1 MKNNQPRNNGK
12 QQRQATSSDYQ
23 QLLRFRALCCYVSDE
38 DMTGFTLLYNTAWTL
53 QIGQDPRQ
61 TARLRPDHL
70 PDQDPARLANM
81 FYKTTYN
88 NPVPP
93 PPPRHLFFKLNA
105 QNLYLNLTYP
115 TRKQPTTQH
124 RKTTKASDFLRLPAT
139 AEISGPLLLCIRWR
153 HDWLYATV
161 QHGLDTTIWPRS
173 ATDSQVAARP
183 SARPRPCPFG
193 EHVLQDNLQQ
203 PCPPPHLFFKLN
215 AQILYLNL
223 THPTRKTTNHA
234 TPENNKG
241 KRLPQI
247 TSNCWD
253 FGPFAAMYPMKTW
266 LALRYCTTQPGHYK
280 VAKIRDRQPG
290 CGQTICLTKT
300 LPVWRTCF
308 TRQLTTTLPPPP
320 PFFKLNA

>member
-1 MKNNQPRNNGK
+1 MKNNQPRNTGK

-53 QIGQDPRQ
+53 QFGQDPRQ

-70 PDQDPARLANM
+70 PDQDPAR
-81 FYKTTYN
+81 
-88 NPVPP
+88 
-93 PPPRHLFFKLNA
+93 
-105 QNLYLNLTYP
+105 
-115 TRKQPTTQH
+115 
-124 RKTTKASDFLRLPAT
+124 
-139 AEISGPLLLCIRWR
+139 WR
-153 HDWLYATV
+153 T
-161 QHGLDTTIWPRS
+161 S
-173 ATDSQVAARP
+173 
-183 SARPRPCPFG
+183 
-193 EHVLQDNLQQ
+193 LQDNLQQ
-203 PCPPPHLFFKLN
+203 PSSSLPRHLFFKLN

-266 LALRYCTTQPGHYK
+266 LALHYCTTRPGHYK

-290 CGQTICLTKT
+290 CGQTICPTKT

-308 TRQLTTTLPPPP
+308 TRQLTTTLPCPPP
-320 PFFKLNA
+320 PLYNKRLNPIVNCCTPNA